1 MKDIPDDVWK
11 YLAFKAG
18 ADTLEIPGIQ
28 GRGRHLGNT
37 WHSRQELKANMTEA
51 ITSALR
57 LMRKESDEWGGK
69 EIITKIWKMA
79 SSAMF
84 LPRVLVASEFG

>member
-1 MKDIPDDVWK
+1 MASFTIIWEQQNEG
-11 YLAFKAG
+11 YTG
-18 ADTLEIPGIQ
+18 RCMEIPGIQ